1 MRHPHHELLVAR
13 RPMTSQ
19 RLMGYGLAG
28 LVNLGLV
35 WMLIDGLALHYIKKP
50 PPELKATVIEQP
62 QQQPEMQLPKPTM
75 IKPPEDTIAPPQ
87 IIVQQPVPQNTIQ
100 QKVAPVAPAA
110 PVQQAVAPTRASGIS
125 STHTTPPYPPDA
137 KRNGQEGT
145 VVLHILISA
154 QGEVTSATVSKSSGV
169 PELDQ
174 AAVDWVVKHWKYKPA
189 SENGTAVASASDAQ
203 VVFNLKNAE

>member
-62 QQQPEMQLPKPTM
+62 QQQPE
-75 IKPPEDTIAPPQ
+75 
-87 IIVQQPVPQNTIQ
+87 VQQPVPQNTIQ